1 MSRMKT
7 LEEVQ
12 ETLDRIYGKDVWT
25 IIAYEG
31 NEKPCKLKHKCGE
44 LKVLTLGKNIRN
56 GKLLCSCDPTPK
68 ALQEVYKRNTVK
80 KEDFQKSIDNVYGEG
95 VWTIVEFE
103 GSSKPLKLEH
113 NCGKL
118 KRISRALNV
127 KKGFLTCECELKKN
141 Q

>member
-56 GKLLCSCDPTPK
+56 GKLLCSCDPTPSPGYS
-68 ALQEVYKRNTVK
+68 LVPV
-80 KEDFQKSIDNVYGEG
+80 G
-95 VWTIVEFE
+95 
-103 GSSKPLKLEH
+103 
-113 NCGKL
+113 
-118 KRISRALNV
+118 
-127 KKGFLTCECELKKN
+127 
-141 Q
+141 